1 MTRRSLCA
9 FACAALM
16 GALVVPAVL
25 AQLPDATD
33 LQALNRMRSNPGWI
47 RSPAESPSK
56 ASDCLSIGSA
66 APKIR
71 AHPLIVDTYRRLL
84 VEYLERPELGWPPPF
99 TLRLKGGYPD
109 EYPGMN
115 TLEKAVA
122 QVESKLSNFCRPDYL
137 EDSANEEL
145 PPMERFYPRL
155 PQALAQLPDFQRH
168 ELPSDRSLAY
178 AVDSP
183 PMSQQEG
190 ATCPYLRQ
198 QKQTRSTAAATDG
211 RAHGVLDN
219 LERLT
224 EANELLELAE
234 VLANEGDVE
243 EALEC
248 CDRAAQ
254 LCPGSPTADR
264 AADTKT
270 ELALGIVRP
279 PSGGEESA
287 EAEALEVDGWNSLW
301 LDLFQQMGLPL
312 KRHGEPE
319 GRNSTEELPQAETE
333 TGNREMVLGLMKA
346 CHLLMSQ
353 GMHHE
358 AAELARQAFALD
370 PEFVQADP
378 LIYKMHLL
386 AASPSADTSEAS
398 EPPTCPYCGKAA
410 QPIRGIVAEPE
421 RRTTQLVPHMPD
433 VDVAVVPALE
443 RVLTEKNNPTAGSE
457 EASEGTV
464 DPNLE
469 ALRKMVE
476 ESFDAAT
483 NADGSLR
490 LSVDCPLG
498 GSVLHLRY
506 THGNLAI
513 WKSPDAS
520 TAPSK

>member
-16 GALVVPAVL
+16 GALVVPASV
-25 AQLPDATD
+25 AQPP
-33 LQALNRMRSNPGWI
+33 QKS
-47 RSPAESPSK
+47 
-56 ASDCLSIGSA
+56 
-66 APKIR
+66 KIR
-71 AHPLIVDTYRRLL
+71 TIA
-84 VEYLERPELGWPPPF
+84 
-99 TLRLKGGYPD
+99 
-109 EYPGMN
+109 
-115 TLEKAVA
+115 
-122 QVESKLSNFCRPDYL
+122 VESL
-137 EDSANEEL
+137 
-145 PPMERFYPRL
+145 
-155 PQALAQLPDFQRH
+155 Q
-168 ELPSDRSLAY
+168 
-178 AVDSP
+178 
-183 PMSQQEG
+183 MSQQEG

-198 QKQTRSTAAATDG
+198 QKVKRPTVAATDG

-243 EALEC
+243 EAMEC

-279 PSGGEESA
+279 PSGGEETA
-287 EAEALEVDGWNSLW
+287 EEPVVPAEIDWWNSMW

-312 KRHGEPE
+312 KQYGEPE

>member
-9 FACAALM
+9 FGCAALM
-16 GALVVPAVL
+16 GALAVPAGL
-25 AQLPDATD
+25 AQLPHKSEPRT
-33 LQALNRMRSNPGWI
+33 I
-47 RSPAESPSK
+47 T
-56 ASDCLSIGSA
+56 
-66 APKIR
+66 
-71 AHPLIVDTYRRLL
+71 VDT
-84 VEYLERPELGWPPPF
+84 
-99 TLRLKGGYPD
+99 
-109 EYPGMN
+109 
-115 TLEKAVA
+115 
-122 QVESKLSNFCRPDYL
+122 
-137 EDSANEEL
+137 
-145 PPMERFYPRL
+145 
-155 PQALAQLPDFQRH
+155 
-168 ELPSDRSLAY
+168 PS
-178 AVDSP
+178 
-183 PMSQQEG
+183 MSQQEG

-198 QKQTRSTAAATDG
+198 QKVKRSTVAATNG

-279 PSGGEESA
+279 PSGGEETA
-287 EAEALEVDGWNSLW
+287 EAEEETRFDWRMMWREMFES
-301 LDLFQQMGLPL
+301 MGLPL
-312 KRHGEPE
+312 KCNKESEILNLNRSPE
-319 GRNSTEELPQAETE
+319 QSEEQERNEAES
-333 TGNREMVLGLMKA
+333 GNREMVRGLMKA

-353 GMHHE
+353 GMQHE

-386 AASPSADTSEAS
+386 AASPPVDTSEAS

-421 RRTTQLVPHMPD
+421 QKTTQLVPHLPD
-433 VDVAVVPALE
+433 VDVDVVPALE
-443 RVLTEKNNPTAGSE
+443 RVLTEEAQPTAGAEEVSE
-457 EASEGTV
+457 AAV
-464 DPNLE
+464 DPNLD

-476 ESFDAAT
+476 NTIDAAT